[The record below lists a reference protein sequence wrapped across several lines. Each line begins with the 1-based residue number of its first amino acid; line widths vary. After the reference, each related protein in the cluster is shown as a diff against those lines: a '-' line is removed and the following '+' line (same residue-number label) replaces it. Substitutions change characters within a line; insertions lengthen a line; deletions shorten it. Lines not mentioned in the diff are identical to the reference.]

1 MDMVTGAHEMV
12 LLLLASA
19 VAGVVLF
26 RLLGLPPVLG
36 YLIVGIAIGPHALG
50 WVPSSE
56 DAGKLAEFGIV
67 FLMFSIGLEFSLP
80 QLFRMR
86 QVVFGLGFAQVA
98 LTMLLVTVA
107 ALVTGFGWK
116 TGLAIGG
123 ALAMSSTAIVVRMM
137 MERRQL
143 DTPHGREAVGVLLF
157 QDLAVVPLLIVIP
170 AIAGDAA
177 ELPYRLSMA
186 LLKAAAVLVILLF
199 LGQKLM
205 RGWFHVVARRRSRE
219 LFVLNVLLVTLGL
232 AWLTELAGLSL
243 ALGAFLA
250 GMLIAETEY
259 KHQVEEDIKPF
270 RDILLGLFF
279 ITVGMKLD
287 LNVVG
292 GHILLVLALTV
303 LPVIFKFL
311 LVAGL
316 SRLFGSPPGTALR
329 TGLSLAQAGE
339 FGLVLLVLTQEVAL
353 LAPDLSQ
360 LVIAAMLLSMLATPF
375 VLNSSDKLVLRWS
388 KNEWMLKSL
397 ELHRVAVQSLA
408 VEGHVLICG
417 YGRTGQ
423 RLAHLLEQEGI
434 RFIALDPDA
443 ERVRVAAAAGEPVVF
458 GDAAHADTL
467 AAAGVAR
474 ASALVVTFADTVS
487 ALRILHHAHAIN
499 PSLPVIVRTIDDVD
513 MEQLLAAGAT
523 EVVPETFE
531 SSLMLASH
539 ALVMLGVPLKRV
551 VRRIRDVR
559 DDRYSLLRGFFHG
572 ESDRADS
579 SEEVGGARLRSVVLS
594 PGAFGIGKSPLG
606 VRLAEL
612 GVSVA
617 ALRRRELRLT
627 QPSDDTVFLE
637 GDVVVLLGTPEALER
652 AELKLLTG

>member
-1 MDMVTGAHEMV
+1 MVTGAHEMV

-86 QVVFGLGFAQVA
+86 QVVFGLGFAQVM
-98 LTMLLVTVA
+98 LTMLLVMVA

-123 ALAMSSTAIVVRMM
+123 ALAMSSTAIVVRIM

-143 DTPHGREAVGVLLF
+143 DTPHGREVVGVLLF

-287 LNVVG
+287 LSVVG

-474 ASALVVTFADTVS
+474 ASALVVTFADTVL

-499 PSLPVIVRTIDDVD
+499 PLLPVIVRTTDDAD

-551 VRRIRDVR
+551 IRRIRDVR

-579 SEEVGGARLRSVVLS
+579 SEEARGPRLRSVVLS

-617 ALRRRELRLT
+617 AVRRRELRLT
-627 QPSDDTVFLE
+627 QPSDDTLFLE

>member
-1 MDMVTGAHEMV
+1 MVTGAHEMV

-86 QVVFGLGFAQVA
+86 QVVFGLGFAQVM
-98 LTMLLVTVA
+98 LTMLLVMVA

-123 ALAMSSTAIVVRMM
+123 ALAMSSTAIVVRIM

-143 DTPHGREAVGVLLF
+143 DTPHGREVVGVLLF

-287 LNVVG
+287 LSVVG

-474 ASALVVTFADTVS
+474 ASALVVTFADTVL

-499 PSLPVIVRTIDDVD
+499 PSLPVIVRTTDDAD

-551 VRRIRDVR
+551 IRRIRDVR

-579 SEEVGGARLRSVVLS
+579 SEEARGPRLRSVVLS

-617 ALRRRELRLT
+617 AVRRRELRLT
-627 QPSDDTVFLE
+627 QPSDDTLFLE